1 MPVERASN
9 IPLRELSA
17 FAESFPVSLL
27 EELLAT
33 SSMAQEEMS
42 AFRNQY
48 HDMRS
53 TLHDFQQTY
62 RLYEERERPALKAI
76 LEKYQRLLRQGPEAA
91 AELIQQLPLV
101 VEKARK
107 IDVLDNELMEMLKDI
122 WPEVQWPEQLPAFE
136 DGEAPDESVWPK
148 CRLKEIFEEKNRH
161 AQEFLNNSWVL
172 VQLDIAM
179 ATEELKKEKIRLES
193 IATAL
198 GYCCQVAGLLA
209 KVSCV
214 VG

>member
-1 MPVERASN
+1 MTVEQVSN

-17 FAESFPVSLL
+17 FAESFSVSLL
-27 EELLAT
+27 EELLAM

-42 AFRNQY
+42 AFRKQY
-48 HDMRS
+48 GDMQS
-53 TLHDFQQTY
+53 TLDDFQKTY
-62 RLYEERERPALKAI
+62 RLYEERERPALIAI
-76 LEKYQRLLRQGPEAA
+76 LEEYLRLLKQGPEAA
-91 AELIQQLPLV
+91 VELIQQLPVV
-101 VEKARK
+101 VEQARK
-107 IDVLDNELMEMLKDI
+107 IDALDNELMEMLKDI
-122 WPEVQWPEQLPAFE
+122 WPEVQWPEQLRAFE

-198 GYCCQVAGLLA
+198 GYCCQVVGLLA

-214 VG
+214 I